1 MPSCAA
7 WGKTRSNSKDWVK
20 SKKKLSRLSLRNASK
35 ERTEAREKLKHFDTF
50 LGKISLRMRQ
60 LILPLLAPSSTDY
73 SSLDSYELELID
85 YLRLQL
91 QKNVT
96 RVRLMSSGGQS
107 SQG

>member
-1 MPSCAA
+1 M
-7 WGKTRSNSKDWVK
+7 
-20 SKKKLSRLSLRNASK
+20 SLRNASK

-73 SSLDSYELELID
+73 SSLDSSELEFID

-96 RVRLMSSGGQS
+96 RVRLMSSGDKVAL
-107 SQG
+107 